1 MHKRA
6 VLRFDGTLEQG
17 FRVTLEISDIGAPVF
32 TEVSGGLPAA
42 VLLSAELKHWQK
54 SYRAS
59 LGQSRITLE
68 AISLQT
74 GALSQIEACKTSAK
88 KIQSLLKQWLSAP
101 EFQPIEGRLRDV
113 LSPNEFIEILLKSS
127 DPQLHRMPWHLWDF
141 IERNPNIELSISSP
155 SERLTTVKST
165 HERVRILA
173 VLGDRRGID
182 TDADRQLLQQLPNT
196 ELVFLVEPSR
206 QELHQHLWEQAWD
219 ILFFAGHSQTEENR
233 GCLNLNPTESLTLE
247 ELNFG
252 LRKAISRGLQLAI
265 FNSCDGLG
273 LAYDLEQLHIPHT
286 IVMGEPVPDF
296 VAQAFLKEFLKA
308 FANGFHLQIS
318 IRQAREYL
326 QGLEGDFPCAS
337 WLPTTFQNSATAS
350 LTWQDLAK
358 PIEKT
363 APKWSK
369 LRAIPLAMAVSITCT
384 SLVAGTRYLG
394 LMEAWELGG
403 YDRLMRLR
411 PAENIDSR
419 FLIVT
424 VTEKDIQNQNQ
435 AGEPGSS
442 SLSDRSLAKLVDKLG
457 SKGFE
462 PAIIG
467 LNIYRSNEVDKN
479 NAVLAERMK
488 NSKSLLGMCKVSSPD
503 PHDVGIG
510 QPPEINPEQIGFS
523 DIIGDDD
530 RVIRRHYLAMSDIP
544 PRSKCKADLGFGL
557 QIALGY
563 LEKKG
568 IEWDFSIPHIYKIGN
583 LTFPVLA
590 AHTGG
595 YQKNRLQG
603 EQILL
608 NYRATPDLVSF
619 APQVTL
625 EYALSELKPEE
636 VKDKIVLIG
645 TVAAARYGEFNQ
657 TPYESIPPVVLQG
670 QMASQLL
677 SAVLNGRL
685 LIGTW
690 PTWIE
695 IIWIGG
701 WSFAGGLLIVLC
713 RRPLHLALAALV
725 EIAILTGICFGLLQL
740 GYWVP
745 LIPSIIGL
753 SGSASLAAA
762 IDYRRYATRT
772 TIKQSAEILIDRSK
786 NA

>member
-1 MHKRA
+1 MMQKRA
-6 VLRFDGTLEQG
+6 VLRFDGSLEQG
-17 FRVTLEISDIGAPVF
+17 FRVTLEISDLGAPVF
-32 TEVSGGLPAA
+32 TEVSGALPASIA
-42 VLLSAELKHWQK
+42 LSAELKHWQK

-68 AISLQT
+68 GISVQT
-74 GALSQIEACKTSAK
+74 GALSQLEACKTSAK
-88 KIQSLLKQWLSAP
+88 KIQNLLKQWLSAP

-127 DPQLHRMPWHLWDF
+127 DPQLHRIPWHLWDF
-141 IERNPNIELSISSP
+141 IERHPNTELSISSP
-155 SERLTTVKST
+155 SERLTTIKST
-165 HERVRILA
+165 HNRVRILA
-173 VLGDRRGID
+173 ILGDRRGID
-182 TDADRQLLQQLPNT
+182 TEADRKSLEQLPNA

-286 IVMGEPVPDF
+286 IVMGEPVPDR
-296 VAQAFLKEFLKA
+296 VAQEFLKEFLKA
-308 FANGFHLQIS
+308 FANSQPLQIA

-337 WLPTTFQNSATAS
+337 WLPTTFQNAATTS
-350 LTWQDLAK
+350 LTWQDLYK
-358 PIEKT
+358 PIAKT

-369 LRAIPLAMAVSITCT
+369 FGTIPLVMAVSIACT
-384 SLVAGTRYLG
+384 GLVAGTRYLG
-394 LMEAWELGG
+394 LMEAWEFGG
-403 YDRLMRLR
+403 YDRLMKLR
-411 PAENIDSR
+411 PAEKPDSR

-424 VTEKDIQNQNQ
+424 VTEKDIQTQNQ
-435 AGEPGSS
+435 AREPGNS
-442 SLSDRSLAKLVDKLG
+442 SLSDRSLAKLIDKLG

-467 LNIYRSNEVDKN
+467 LNIYRSNEVDKSN
-479 NAVLAERMK
+479 PVLAEQMK
-488 NSKSLLGMCKVSSPD
+488 NSKSLIGICKVSSTD
-503 PHDVGIG
+503 STDVGIG

-523 DIIGDDD
+523 DILGDTD
-530 RVIRRHYLAMSDIP
+530 RVVRRHYLAMSDIP

-583 LTFPVLA
+583 LTFPVLES
-590 AHTGG
+590 HTGG
-595 YQKNRLQG
+595 YQRESMLG

-608 NYRATPDLVSF
+608 NYRATPDLIGF

-645 TVAAARYGEFNQ
+645 TVSAARYGEFNQ

-685 LIGTW
+685 LIRTW
-690 PTWIE
+690 PTSIE
-695 IIWIGG
+695 ISWIGG

-713 RRPLHLALAALV
+713 RRPLHLALAVVV
-725 EIAILTGICFGLLQL
+725 EIGILTGICFGLFQM

-745 LIPSIIGL
+745 LIPAIIGL
-753 SGSASLAAA
+753 TGSASLGAA
-762 IDYRRYATRT
+762 ID
-772 TIKQSAEILIDRSK
+772 KQVNNQMKVES
-786 NA
+786 